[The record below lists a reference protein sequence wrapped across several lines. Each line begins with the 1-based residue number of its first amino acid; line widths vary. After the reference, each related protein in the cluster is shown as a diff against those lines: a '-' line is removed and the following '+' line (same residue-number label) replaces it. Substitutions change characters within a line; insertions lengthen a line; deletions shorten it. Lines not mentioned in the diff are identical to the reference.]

1 MSLRSRLNSFRILL
15 RGGLREGFQSRQA
28 VILARISGQLQYPS
42 AFFPKDQPTTMSE
55 GLLTQL
61 RFAEL
66 SLPEAVMKGLADAG
80 FDRCTPIQAETLPM
94 ALDGRDIAGQAQTG
108 TGKTAAFLVALFTH
122 LDRNPPRPTRGLTDP
137 RALIL
142 APTRELAIQIH
153 KDAELLGAHTGLVFG
168 LAYGGTD
175 YEKQRAHIQAGVDLL
190 IGTPGRLIDY
200 FKQRIFGLQHV
211 QVMVLDEADRMFDLG
226 FIKDIRY
233 VMRRLPAPQER
244 LNMVFSA
251 TLSHRVLELAYEH
264 MNDPTLVQIEPEQ
277 VTAEKVR
284 QRIYFPANNEK
295 LPLLIGL
302 LRDRDATRTMVFVN
316 TKREADR
323 VRDYLD
329 ANGLPAEVISG
340 DVPQK
345 KRQKVLARFQAGEL
359 AILVTTDVGS
369 RGLHIPGV
377 SHVVNYDLPQD
388 REDYVHRIGR
398 TARAG
403 ESGDAIS
410 FGCETFVQT
419 LPDIEDYIGMKIP
432 VEPIDRTRLP
442 DVTRPMRSSRR
453 ERTEWGSRPPEGRGG
468 RSGRG
473 DSGGPG
479 GGRSG
484 RSRGPKRQSDTSGET
499 RSAASPAAT
508 EQSAPGGND
517 TPRKRRR
524 RRKPHS
530 GGDAPSAGN

>member
-1 MSLRSRLNSFRILL
+1 
-15 RGGLREGFQSRQA
+15 
-28 VILARISGQLQYPS
+28 
-42 AFFPKDQPTTMSE
+42 MSE

-61 RFAEL
+61 RFTEL
-66 SLPEAVMKGLADAG
+66 RLPEPVMKGLADAG
-80 FDRCTPIQAETLPM
+80 FEQCTPIQAETLPI
-94 ALDGRDIAGQAQTG
+94 ALEGRDVAGQAQTG
-108 TGKTAAFLVALFTH
+108 TGKTAAFLVAMHHYLAQ
-122 LDRNPPRPTRGLTDP
+122 NPPRPTRSLTDP

-153 KDAELLGAHTGLVFG
+153 KDAELLGAHTGLVLG

-175 YEKQRAHIQAGVDLL
+175 YEKQRAHIQAGVDIL

-200 FKQRIFGLQHV
+200 YKQHIYGLQHI
-211 QVMVLDEADRMFDLG
+211 QVLILDEADRMFDLG

-233 VMRRLPAPQER
+233 VLRRLPAPDQR

-284 QRIYFPANNEK
+284 QCIYFPANIEK

-302 LRDRDATRTMVFVN
+302 LREKDAKRTMVFVN

-329 ANGLPAEVISG
+329 ANGLGAEVISG
-340 DVPQK
+340 DVAQNR
-345 KRQKVLARFQAGEL
+345 RQKVLARFLAGEL
-359 AILVTTDVGS
+359 AVLVTTDVGS

-410 FGCETFVQT
+410 LGCETYVQT

-442 DVTRPMRSSRR
+442 EIVTPARSSRR
-453 ERTEWGSRPPEGRGG
+453 DRTEWGSRPPEGIRPGKSAPRGRRSAGG
-468 RSGRG
+468 RA
-473 DSGGPG
+473 GGPPRRDEPPAKADPPG
-479 GGRSG
+479 AV
-484 RSRGPKRQSDTSGET
+484 
-499 RSAASPAAT
+499 AADA
-508 EQSAPGGND
+508 EGAP
-517 TPRKRRR
+517 RKKRRR
-524 RRKPHS
+524 RKRKA
-530 GGDAPSAGN
+530 GGGSPAAE